1 MLGTSTSETVAEA
14 LNGLKRLRRIKEE
27 SRSIKVRQ
35 VSKVVGSYNLQ
46 VFALAGRS
54 DDAMQ
59 HRRTPAG
66 LGSSSSSQGGFRTCT
81 TITHDRRQKR

>member
-46 VFALAGRS
+46 VFALAGRR

-59 HRRTPAG
+59 HRRTTPMG
-66 LGSSSSSQGGFRTCT
+66 SSSSQGGCRTCT